1 MKTDKHQLWDG
12 WRGSWTVCVCS
23 IVDTYGGPGEGGW
36 TRSHRRFD
44 RVIGTFETR
53 GDARLCSDAKY
64 KSEDWKRRNE
74 ELDRRVN
81 DGIISRCGGDETV
94 NSNYPEGYIPT
105 GLTMSSEDILEIC
118 MEGLEKTYNFVY
130 PDPSE
135 GYC

>member
-1 MKTDKHQLWDG
+1 MFYDVK
-12 WRGSWTVCVCS
+12 
-23 IVDTYGGPGEGGW
+23 
-36 TRSHRRFD
+36 F
-44 RVIGTFETR
+44 
-53 GDARLCSDAKY
+53 
-64 KSEDWKRRNE
+64 KSEDLRRDNE
-74 ELDRRVN
+74 ERARRVN

-105 GLTMSSEDILEIC
+105 GLKMEDEDILEIC